1 MNLTTQQRYSN
12 TLSEV
17 TSFNEMQNYM
27 PSTEL
32 ETRNPKLST
41 DLRTL
46 AADIV
51 SRAMKG
57 GATAA
62 ECVVRE
68 GDEFS
73 TLVRLGQVETLKES
87 GSKSIGVRVF
97 FGQRAASTYSSDFSR
112 EGLDRMVKSALDLAR
127 ITSEDPFGGI
137 PPADQLGQLSGNLDL
152 YHEDVY
158 SLPGSDR
165 IDYARRAEKAALDF
179 DPRIKNSEGGSFD
192 AATGHKVLANSH
204 GFVGEYKRSYC
215 SVAAIPIAQTDD
227 GAMQRDYW
235 YSVARTLKKLDP
247 PEQVGKVAAERT
259 LRRLGAR
266 KVKTA
271 KVPVVFDPMVS
282 TSILEHIFEGIN
294 GDSVYRGA
302 SFLAGKL
309 GQKIAGPNVTV
320 IDDGTMPGGFG
331 TTPFDGEGIPTR
343 RTVVIENGV
352 LKSYLLNTYT
362 AKKLGLQ
369 TTANASRGLAG
380 TPGIGPG
387 NYFLQPGP
395 KSPKELIAGIKDGLY
410 VTEFLGSGANL
421 VTGDYSRGAS
431 GLWISGGEL
440 TYPVEEITVA
450 GNLKD
455 MFFNISE
462 IASDLEFRGS
472 VAAPTLRI
480 DGLTVGGA

>member
-1 MNLTTQQRYSN
+1 MTTTLATSNQQ
-12 TLSEV
+12 
-17 TSFNEMQNYM
+17 QA
-27 PSTEL
+27 
-32 ETRNPKLST
+32 T
-41 DLRTL
+41 DLKSL
-46 AADIV
+46 ATDVVA
-51 SRAMKG
+51 RAMQG

-73 TLVRLGQVETLKES
+73 TTVRLGQVETLKEA

-97 FGQRAASTYSSDFSR
+97 FGQRAASTHSSDFSA
-112 EGLDRMVKSALDLAR
+112 EGIERMLKSALDLAR
-127 ITSEDPFGGI
+127 ITSEDPFAGI
-137 PPADQLGQLSGNLDL
+137 PEASQLGSLSGDLNL

-158 SLPGSDR
+158 SLPGSER
-165 IDYARRAEKAALDF
+165 IDYARHAEKAALDS

-192 AATGHKVLANSH
+192 AATGRKVLANSY
-204 GFVGEYKRSYC
+204 GFVGEYRRSYC
-215 SVAAIPIAQTDD
+215 SVAVVPIAQDEQ
-227 GAMQRDYW
+227 GSMQRDYW
-235 YSVARTLKKLDP
+235 YSVARSLAKLESA
-247 PEQVGKVAAERT
+247 EQVGKEAARRT

-271 KVPVVFDPMVS
+271 HVPVVLDPMVANS
-282 TSILEHIFEGIN
+282 MLEHIFEGVN
-294 GDSVYRGA
+294 GDSIYRGA

-309 GQKIAGPNVTV
+309 GEKIAGTNVTV

-362 AKKLGLQ
+362 AKKLGLE

-387 NYFLQPGP
+387 NYFLQPGRKTP
-395 KSPKELIAGIKDGLY
+395 QQIIGEIQHGLY
-410 VTEFLGSGANL
+410 VTEFLGHGANL

-431 GLWISGGEL
+431 GLWIVNGEL
-440 TYPVEEITVA
+440 AYPVEEITVA

-455 MFFNISE
+455 IFCNISE
-462 IASDLEFRGS
+462 IGTDLEFRGS
-472 VAAPTLRI
+472 VASPTIRI
-480 DGLTVGGA
+480 DGLTVGGE

>member
-1 MNLTTQQRYSN
+1 MPQAEIENV
-12 TLSEV
+12 TLPTDLKE
-17 TSFNEMQNYM
+17 
-27 PSTEL
+27 
-32 ETRNPKLST
+32 LST
-41 DLRTL
+41 D
-46 AADIV
+46 IV
-51 SRAMKG
+51 RRAMKG
-57 GATAA
+57 GASAA

-73 TLVRLGQVETLKES
+73 TLVRLGRVETLKES

-97 FGQRAASTYSSDFSR
+97 FGQRAANTHSSDFSR
-112 EGLDRMVKSALDLAR
+112 DGLDRMVKSALELAK
-127 ITSEDPFGGI
+127 ITSQDPYGGI
-137 PPADQLGQLSGNLDL
+137 PNATQLGSLSGELDL

-158 SLPGSDR
+158 SLPGEQR

-179 DPRIKNSEGGSFD
+179 DPRLKNSDGGSFD

-204 GFVGEYKRSYC
+204 GFVGEYRRSYC
-215 SVAAIPIAQTDD
+215 SVAAVPIAQSED

-235 YSVARTLKKLDP
+235 FSVARNLGRLES
-247 PEQVGKVAAERT
+247 PEHVGRVAAERT

-271 KVPVVFDPMVS
+271 QVPIVFDPLVAA
-282 TSILEHIFEGIN
+282 SILEHIFEGVN

-309 GQKIAGPNVTV
+309 GQKIAGENVTV

-331 TTPFDGEGIPTR
+331 TSPFDGEGVPTR
-343 RTVVIENGV
+343 RTVVVENGV

-369 TTANASRGLAG
+369 TTGNAVRGLAG

-387 NYFLQPGP
+387 NYFLQPGT
-395 KSPKELIAGIKDGLY
+395 KRPKEIIADISNGLY
-410 VTEFLGSGANL
+410 VTEFLGHGVDL

-440 TYPVEEITVA
+440 AYPVEEITVA
-450 GNLKD
+450 GNLKEL
-455 MFFNISE
+455 FFNISE
-462 IASDLEFRGS
+462 IGNDLEFRGA
-472 VAAPTLRI
+472 VAAPTIRI
-480 DGLTVGGA
+480 DGLTVGGE